1 MHFACIIY
9 EDNNGA
15 YTVASNQR
23 ITSRTKYF
31 NVKWHHFW
39 QFVKDKTFSVERI
52 ASGDQQAD
60 YLTKGL
66 TRELFESNRKTSQE
80 W

>member
-1 MHFACIIY
+1 MLNKNLIY

-15 YTVASNQR
+15 YTVAKNCR
-23 ITSRTKYF
+23 VTSRTKYF

-39 QFVKDKTFSVERI
+39 QYVHDKTFDIQKIDTKE
-52 ASGDQQAD
+52 QLAD

-66 TRELFESNRKTSQE
+66 TRELHEKNRKSVQG

>member
-1 MHFACIIY
+1 MHCACIIF

-23 ITSRTKYF
+23 ITTRTKYF

-66 TRELFESNRKTSQE
+66 TRELFESNRKTSQG